1 MISCIPNFITVL
13 RIIGTFALLFLS
25 PAELSFLIIYLVCGL
40 TDILD
45 GWLARKLK
53 ITSVMGSRLDT
64 AADLF
69 YYIVMAIKIFPA
81 LLTAL
86 PPAVWIPVW
95 GTALLRICMYLYVAL
110 RFHRLASSHTLLNKL
125 TGFLVF
131 CLPFSL
137 LVEDITIPY
146 SWVGATV
153 AAIAAFYDLFLI
165 LRDKQEAH
173 PA

>member
-1 MISCIPNFITVL
+1 MISHIPNLITGL
-13 RIIGTFALLFLS
+13 RILGTVTLLFLPPVS
-25 PAELSFLIIYLVCGL
+25 LPFLVIYLCCGL

-53 ITSVMGSRLDT
+53 VTSSLGSRLDT

-69 YYIVMAIKIFPA
+69 YYIVMAVKIFPA
-81 LLTAL
+81 LLAVL
-86 PPAVWIPVW
+86 QPAVWIPVW
-95 GTALLRICMYLYVAL
+95 STAALRACMYLYVAL
-110 RFHRLASSHTLLNKL
+110 RFHRLASTHTILNKL

-137 LVEDITIPY
+137 LSEQVAIPY

-153 AAIAAFYDLFLI
+153 AAAAAFYDLFLI
-165 LRDKQEAH
+165 LRLKPDPKTV
-173 PA
+173 